1 MTAGYQLPMD
11 FTAPPVIEWPAPAVR
26 HDALDT
32 SRAAAQRVAPVANA
46 DRLLV
51 LRTLAGV
58 DNLTDHELAA
68 QHGRLQNSLGARR
81 KELMDAGLVEAAT
94 LPGDDGQP
102 VTLKRLIPGRTTRA
116 TAWRITAAG
125 RAYLKEHDH
134 A

>member
-1 MTAGYQLPMD
+1 
-11 FTAPPVIEWPAPAVR
+11 
-26 HDALDT
+26 
-32 SRAAAQRVAPVANA
+32 
-46 DRLLV
+46 
-51 LRTLAGV
+51 
-58 DNLTDHELAA
+58 
-68 QHGRLQNSLGARR
+68 
-81 KELMDAGLVEAAT
+81 MDAGLVEAAT